1 MIKERDINYEID
13 MMNKPTRFLQ
23 EEKIRKKRCKRR
35 LCVCLHM
42 VYKNKISNT
51 KVGNCY
57 AGMMTEAKQSAD

>member
-35 LCVCLHM
+35 LCLPA
-42 VYKNKISNT
+42 YGIQ
-51 KVGNCY
+51 
-57 AGMMTEAKQSAD
+57 KQN